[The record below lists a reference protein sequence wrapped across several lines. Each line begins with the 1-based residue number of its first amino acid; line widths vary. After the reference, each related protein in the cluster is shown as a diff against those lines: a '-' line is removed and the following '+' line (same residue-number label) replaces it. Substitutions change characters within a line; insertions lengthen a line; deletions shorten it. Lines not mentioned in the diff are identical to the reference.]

1 MILMFW
7 FLRRFTAFGLALLL
21 TLGVWCGGLAGHA
34 SAMPAGMGPGPVP
47 GYTHNGM
54 PSQNEGRND
63 SGFPC
68 VFRSSDFL
76 SQGASFSVHAQNH
89 VNYGSFIP
97 TVPLNSSEQFPLA
110 TDFSA
115 AAQNL
120 PGKISPQ
127 LFYSVLNL

>member
-1 MILMFW
+1 MISMFP
-7 FLRRFTAFGLALLL
+7 FMRRFTAFGLALLL
-21 TLGVWCGGLAGHA
+21 TLGVWCGGLAGNA
-34 SAMPAGMGPGPVP
+34 SAMPAEMSPGPVP

-54 PSQNEGRND
+54 PSQNKGHKD
-63 SGFPC
+63 TVFPC

-76 SQGASFSVHAQNH
+76 SQERFLSVHAQNH
-89 VNYGSFIP
+89 LNPGNFIP
-97 TVPLNSSEQFPLA
+97 RVPLNSSEQFPLA

-115 AAQNL
+115 GAQNL

>member
-1 MILMFW
+1 MISMFRPM
-7 FLRRFTAFGLALLL
+7 RRFTAFGLALLL
-21 TLGVWCGGLAGHA
+21 TLGVWCGGLAGNA
-34 SAMPAGMGPGPVP
+34 SAMPAGMGSGPVP

-76 SQGASFSVHAQNH
+76 SQGASSSVHAQNH
-89 VNYGSFIP
+89 INPGNFIP
-97 TVPLNSSEQFPLA
+97 AVPLNSSEQFSLA
-110 TDFSA
+110 TYFSA
-115 AAQNL
+115 GAQNL